1 MKRYLLL
8 EDGNVF
14 EGEAFGAS
22 VDVSGELIFTT
33 SPTGYLEVLTDPS
46 YGGQIVLFAFPSV
59 LTYNLRRSIPQSREV
74 SASGVIVRETA
85 GLNSEAF
92 HELDMLLNN
101 SGVPGIKG
109 VDTRKIIE
117 LIRKKG
123 NMRGIMSSSRIPEI
137 DFGTMNTRD
146 LLRRFS
152 TTLDY
157 HMNNTTNDEILFVDM
172 GTKKSLL
179 DQVAKISSIHVVPF
193 DFPFHTING
202 GYSGIFLSN
211 GPGDP
216 SDDSLNGVRDLIRR
230 NYGKLPIFGVCLGHQ
245 VLSIALG
252 ASTGKMLYGH
262 HGTNH
267 SVIQGDRCY
276 ITSHNHNFHVLEESL
291 FGTPLEVIQRDA
303 NDGAVEMVSDSEK
316 YAVSVQY
323 HPEGAPGPRDP
334 CNFFGE
340 MQQAFGGVY
349 ARNAWNK

>member
-101 SGVPGIKG
+101 NGVPGIKG

-157 HMNNTTNDEILFVDM
+157 HMINTTNDEILFVDM

-179 DQVAKISSIHVVPF
+179 DQVAKISSLHVVP
-193 DFPFHTING
+193 
-202 GYSGIFLSN
+202 
-211 GPGDP
+211 
-216 SDDSLNGVRDLIRR
+216 
-230 NYGKLPIFGVCLGHQ
+230 
-245 VLSIALG
+245 
-252 ASTGKMLYGH
+252 
-262 HGTNH
+262 
-267 SVIQGDRCY
+267 
-276 ITSHNHNFHVLEESL
+276 
-291 FGTPLEVIQRDA
+291 
-303 NDGAVEMVSDSEK
+303 
-316 YAVSVQY
+316 
-323 HPEGAPGPRDP
+323 
-334 CNFFGE
+334 
-340 MQQAFGGVY
+340 
-349 ARNAWNK
+349 W

>member
-1 MKRYLLL
+1 LKRYLLL

-22 VDVSGELIFTT
+22 IDVSGELIFTT

-59 LTYNLRRSIPQSREV
+59 ITYNLRRSIPQSKEI
-74 SASGVIVRETA
+74 SASGVIIKETA

-92 HELDMLLNN
+92 RELDMLLHN

-123 NMRGIMSSSRIPEI
+123 NMRGILSSTRNPEI
-137 DFGTMNTRD
+137 EFGTMNTRD
-146 LLRRFS
+146 LLRRFA
-152 TTLDY
+152 TTTDY
-157 HMNNTTNDEILFVDM
+157 HLNNGTNEEVLFVDM
-172 GTKKSLL
+172 GTKISLIN
-179 DQVAKISSIHVVPF
+179 QVSKIASLHVIPF
-193 DFPFHTING
+193 DFPLHAING
-202 GYSGIFLSN
+202 SYAAIFLSN

-216 SDDSLNGVRDLIRR
+216 SDESLDGVRELIRR
-230 NYGKLPIFGVCLGHQ
+230 NYGKIPIFGVCLGHQ
-245 VLSIALG
+245 VLSMALG
-252 ASTGKMLYGH
+252 ASTEKMLYGH

-267 SVIQGDRCY
+267 SVIEEDRCF
-276 ITSHNHNFHVLEESL
+276 ITSHNHNYQVLEESL

-316 YAVSVQY
+316 FAVSVQY
-323 HPEGAPGPRDP
+323 HPEGAPGPKDP

-340 MQQAFGGVY
+340 MQKTIGGVY
-349 ARNAWNK
+349 AKNTWNK